1 MAETVIEI
9 ENVTKKFKIYNDRP
23 SSLKEKIIKR
33 VKNTHQ
39 EFYALDNISF
49 KVEKGSTLGL
59 IGKNGSGKSTLLKM
73 INRTMFPDKGK
84 IKINGKIAS
93 LIELGAGF
101 HPELSGRENIYNNA
115 TIFGL
120 TKKEIDKRI
129 PEIIAFSELEEFI
142 DNTLRTYSS
151 GMYARLAFSVAI
163 HVDADILLV
172 DEILGVGDVNFQ
184 TKCANKIYEM
194 KKNGITI
201 ILVTHDMSTI
211 DRLCDYAVWLDHGK
225 KIAEGNPRKIE
236 NLYLKYMAEEQEER
250 KKIEKNTSKLE
261 EKIENQEVKVKNLKI
276 EHLGE
281 HFGSEDVLFT
291 NCELLDEK
299 NIDRR
304 SFQMG
309 QGIKLKVGYLCQSDP
324 ESLEVNIGFQI
335 NNISGTLVYGTDTLR
350 NGYDIKNLKL
360 LKRGTIEIILK
371 NLPLIPGEYTIGVS
385 IKAINNQVCY
395 DQYRNIAEFKIY
407 GNSYDIGLVSLEH
420 QYILDN
426 KEIKKIK

>member
-1 MAETVIEI
+1 
-9 ENVTKKFKIYNDRP
+9 
-23 SSLKEKIIKR
+23 
-33 VKNTHQ
+33 
-39 EFYALDNISF
+39 
-49 KVEKGSTLGL
+49 
-59 IGKNGSGKSTLLKM
+59 
-73 INRTMFPDKGK
+73 
-84 IKINGKIAS
+84 
-93 LIELGAGF
+93 
-101 HPELSGRENIYNNA
+101 
-115 TIFGL
+115 
-120 TKKEIDKRI
+120 
-129 PEIIAFSELEEFI
+129 
-142 DNTLRTYSS
+142 
-151 GMYARLAFSVAI
+151 MYARLAFSVAI

-184 TKCANKIYEM
+184 AKCANKIYEM

-261 EKIENQEVKVKNLKI
+261 KKIENQEVKVKNLKI